1 MNKNNFELDQIVGIF
16 EILEK
21 TKRKSGGHQYYKVRC
36 IYCNFITELQDK
48 QITLTKKCTHLNK
61 NGAYKKYNSFIWE
74 NERLRQIFSSMKKRC
89 YNSKEEDFR
98 WYGGKGI
105 KICDEWINNP
115 ETFQKWALLNGY
127 KDDLT
132 IDRIDENKNYSP
144 ENCRWIP
151 LINNSKYKSTTHLI
165 DVDGETHTG
174 REWSE
179 LLELGINTINKYLRE
194 YDEEI
199 VKDFIRA
206 RKKEKITK
214 YLL

>member
-1 MNKNNFELDQIVGIF
+1 
-16 EILEK
+16 
-21 TKRKSGGHQYYKVRC
+21 
-36 IYCNFITELQDK
+36 
-48 QITLTKKCTHLNK
+48 
-61 NGAYKKYNSFIWE
+61 
-74 NERLRQIFSSMKKRC
+74 MKKRC

-115 ETFQKWALLNGY
+115 ETFQEWALLNGY

-194 YDEEI
+194 YDKEI

-206 RKKEKITK
+206 RKKEKIK
-214 YLL
+214 NRPKNVSWLEIYNII

>member
-1 MNKNNFELDQIVGIF
+1 
-16 EILEK
+16 
-21 TKRKSGGHQYYKVRC
+21 
-36 IYCNFITELQDK
+36 
-48 QITLTKKCTHLNK
+48 
-61 NGAYKKYNSFIWE
+61 
-74 NERLRQIFSSMKKRC
+74 MKKRC

-115 ETFQKWALLNGY
+115 ETFQEWALLNGY

-206 RKKEKITK
+206 RKKEKIK
-214 YLL
+214 NRPKNVSWLEIYNII